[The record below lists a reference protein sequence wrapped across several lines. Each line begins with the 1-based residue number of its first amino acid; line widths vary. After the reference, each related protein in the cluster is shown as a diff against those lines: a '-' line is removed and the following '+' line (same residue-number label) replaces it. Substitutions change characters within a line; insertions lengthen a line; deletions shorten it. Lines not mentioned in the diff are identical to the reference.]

1 MDTDY
6 AIFGTTK
13 LYATAL
19 EEKIMLAYFWGMG
32 IFTVVVCKNPL
43 MVSCKSSPADN
54 SAKLK
59 IRLSIG
65 KMEKAVKM

>member
-1 MDTDY
+1 
-6 AIFGTTK
+6 
-13 LYATAL
+13 
-19 EEKIMLAYFWGMG
+19 MG